1 MAQSLSTLNE
11 TSPKTLSQKLNKIN
25 MCDLLIKIQQSIIDG
40 ETCVLK
46 MVSDDFKCGC
56 QDGGCKKCI
65 EEHIN
70 DKI

>member
-1 MAQSLSTLNE
+1 
-11 TSPKTLSQKLNKIN
+11 

-56 QDGGCKKCI
+56 PDGGCKKCI